1 MPTGVLL
8 DWIAGHK
15 LITEW
20 PTKCTLSEASEPDLE
35 QTTAKQLRTGHSL
48 PRKSQYRLPAM
59 WTVWACIAFW
69 VSLLIRYNLSSG
81 NYGIHFFISFFGG
94 KDDWHYWNCAIYLQC
109 YNHDAY
115 DQTSNQRHLLFR
127 SSTWWILFSHL
138 SGPAFRSAVLQPSW
152 WKTQNFVFVVQ
163 IVLQN
168 EQWADFTRSFPIV
181 G

>member
-81 NYGIHFFISFFGG
+81 NYGIHFFILFFGG
-94 KDDWHYWNCAIYLQC
+94 KDYWHYWNCAIYLQC

-138 SGPAFRSAVLQPSW
+138 SDLLCSNHHDEKLKTLFLSFKLCCRTSSGLISLVHFR
-152 WKTQNFVFVVQ
+152 
-163 IVLQN
+163 
-168 EQWADFTRSFPIV
+168 
-181 G
+181 